1 MLKKMTFIVF
11 VPFALFV
18 SNHGMFAVEASTD
31 EGYGF
36 KQKALLICAW
46 PQKQRA
52 PLQFSVNKKSIQ
64 ATRNEEFEEL
74 EEDLEA
80 LIEEM
85 KKLGKEARE
94 KALKEIL
101 PRIKE
106 EIERLREKL
115 RRWRD
120 KEDESEP
127 IKVDALEI

>member
-1 MLKKMTFIVF
+1 MLEQILFIAF
-11 VPFALFV
+11 LF
-18 SNHGMFAVEASTD
+18 FAVLGSSNGTFAMDTNAG
-31 EGYGF
+31 EGYGL
-36 KQKALLICAW
+36 KQEVWFIFAGS
-46 PQKQRA
+46 QKQSV
-52 PLQFSVNKKSIQ
+52 PLQFSVNKKSVQ

-85 KKLGKEARE
+85 KKLEKEARE
-94 KALKEIL
+94 KVRKEIL

-115 RRWRD
+115 RQWRD

-127 IKVDALEI
+127 IKVKALEI